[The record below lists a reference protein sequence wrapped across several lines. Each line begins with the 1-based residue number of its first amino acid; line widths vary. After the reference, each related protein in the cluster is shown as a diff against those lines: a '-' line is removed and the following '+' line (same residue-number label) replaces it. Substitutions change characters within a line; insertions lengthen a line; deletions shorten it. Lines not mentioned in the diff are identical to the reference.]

1 MKKSQGKLENI
12 LNENENTIYQNYD
25 NKNSVQKEI
34 YSVKVYVYNRRKI
47 WNK

>member
-34 YSVKVYVYNRRKI
+34 YSVKVYVYKRRKI
-47 WNK
+47 

>member
-47 WNK
+47 